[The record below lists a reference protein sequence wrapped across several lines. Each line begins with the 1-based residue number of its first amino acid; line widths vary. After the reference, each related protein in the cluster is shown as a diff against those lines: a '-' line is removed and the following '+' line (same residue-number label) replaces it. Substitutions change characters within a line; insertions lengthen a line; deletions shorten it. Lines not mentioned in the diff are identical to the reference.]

1 MRDSSASSVDLTNC
15 DREAIHLLGMVQP
28 FGFLIAVSFTD
39 WLVERV
45 SLNISRWMDAKPA
58 DLVGKPIHEVIHGNA
73 IHAIRGNLHSAI
85 MGNTTARL
93 FGLDLAAGLT
103 CDVAVHLVEKT
114 VLIECEPT
122 SNDPSFNAAAT
133 VQGMI
138 ARLLQ
143 TDNDR
148 AFYHVAARE
157 VRALTG
163 FDRVMVYRFDQDG
176 AGEVIAESARSGIES
191 YLGLHYPASDIPRQA
206 RQLYERN
213 WLRIIADVNAGPT
226 PIEPPLDQQ
235 RRPLDLSMSTLRS
248 VSTIHIEYLQN
259 MGVQSSM
266 SVSILREGRLW
277 GLFACHHY
285 SPHCVSFGRRTAA
298 ELFGQMFSLLMENRE
313 RKAEAEYEGRGQTLH
328 QRLIAMMAN
337 EGLQFESIVAHLD
350 DIADLLT
357 CDGIALW
364 MNDCA
369 ILRGQA
375 PSEAQLSGLVQHLKG
390 KGITGIYAQHDIG
403 GEYPAAREFVERG
416 AGMLVVPLSRAP
428 GDYLIFFRV
437 EAARHVNW
445 AGDPSKPVTA
455 GPLGDR
461 LSPRKSFELWK
472 ETVRGQSL
480 PWRPVECRIAENL
493 RVSMIEVILH
503 LSDVTAEERRSGQQ
517 RQDLLIAE
525 LNHRIRNILGLIRG
539 VISQSKDPRHT
550 IESFTSFVG
559 GRIQALARAHDQITA
574 DHWGPGSFQALLKG
588 EAAAYI
594 GGKTERLTFS
604 GPDALIAPEA
614 LTTLAL
620 VMHEMITNSAK
631 YGALSDNRGR
641 VEISTC
647 FDQLGRYA
655 IEWSEHGG
663 PPVKPPTRRGFGST
677 VIERSIVHD
686 LKGESRLDFLLPGLR
701 AYFLIP
707 AAYVAPAEAAHPPAP
722 DPVHDVKATAP
733 LPGEVLIVEDN
744 LIIAL
749 DTEDMLRRIGVKT
762 VRVVSSVEEAL
773 QRIEQRPPDF
783 TLLDVNLGEETS
795 FDIAEKLAARGL
807 PFAFTSGYGEPIA
820 FPDQFSDIQRLRKP
834 YSLDSLR
841 ELLISPR

>member
-1 MRDSSASSVDLTNC
+1 MRDPSASTVDLTNC
-15 DREAIHLLGMVQP
+15 DREPIHLLGTVQP
-28 FGFLIAVSFTD
+28 FGFLIAVSVTD

-45 SLNISRWMDAKPA
+45 SQNISRWIDAKPE
-58 DLVGKPIHEVIHGNA
+58 DLLGKPIHEVIQGNA
-73 IHAIRGNLHSAI
+73 VHAIRGNLHSAI

-103 CDVAVHLVEKT
+103 CDVAVHLVENT
-114 VLIECEPT
+114 VIIECEPT
-122 SNDPSFNAAAT
+122 SDDSSFNAAAT

-148 AFYHVAARE
+148 AFYRIAARE

-176 AGEVIAESARSGIES
+176 AGEVIAESARSGIDS

-213 WLRIIADVNAGPT
+213 WLRIIADVNAAPS
-226 PIEPPLDQQ
+226 PIEPQLDKQ

-266 SVSILREGRLW
+266 SVSILCEGRLW

-285 SPHCVSFGRRTAA
+285 SAHCVSFGRRTAA

-328 QRLIAMMAN
+328 QRLITMMAG
-337 EGLQFESIVAHLD
+337 EGLKFESIVAHLD

-364 MNDCA
+364 MNDHA
-369 ILRGQA
+369 ILRGRT
-375 PSEAQLSGLVQHLKG
+375 PGEAQLTGLVHHLKS
-390 KGITGIYAQHDIG
+390 KDITRVYAQHDISS
-403 GEYPAAREFVERG
+403 EYPAGQEFAERS
-416 AGMLVVPLSRAP
+416 AGMLIVPLSRTP
-428 GDYLIFFRV
+428 RDYLIFFRE

-461 LSPRKSFELWK
+461 LTPRKSFELWK
-472 ETVRGQSL
+472 ETVRGQSR
-480 PWRPVECRIAENL
+480 PWKPVECRIAENL

-503 LSDVTAEERRSGQQ
+503 LSDVTAEERRRGQQ
-517 RQDLLIAE
+517 RQELLIAE

-539 VISQSKDPRHT
+539 VISQSKDPGHT
-550 IESFTSFVG
+550 VESFTTFVG

-574 DHWGPGSFQALLKG
+574 EHWGPGSFQALLKG

-594 GGKTERLTFS
+594 SGKTKRLIFK

-631 YGALSDNRGR
+631 YGALSDSRGR
-641 VEISTC
+641 VEISTS
-647 FDQLGRYA
+647 FDQLSRFA
-655 IEWSEHGG
+655 IEWSELGG
-663 PPVKPPTRRGFGST
+663 PPVRAPTRRGFGST
-677 VIERSIVHD
+677 VIERSIAHD
-686 LKGESRLDFLLPGLR
+686 LKGEARLEFALAGLR

-707 AAYVAPAEAAHPPAP
+707 AAYVVPAVEAMQ
-722 DPVHDVKATAP
+722 TAP
-733 LPGEVLIVEDN
+733 VPAQDMTPGAPIPGEVLVVEDN

-749 DTEDMLRRIGVKT
+749 DTEDMLRKIGVNT
-762 VRVVSSVEEAL
+762 VRIVGGVAEAL
-773 QRIEQRPPDF
+773 KLIEDRLPDF
-783 TLLDVNLGEETS
+783 ALLDVNLGEETS
-795 FDIAEKLAARGL
+795 FDIAERLAARGS
-807 PFAFTSGYGEPIA
+807 PFAFTSGYGEPVA
-820 FPDQFSDIQRLRKP
+820 FPDKFSHVQRLRKP
-834 YSLDSLR
+834 YSIDLLR
-841 ELLISPR
+841 ALLTSSP

>member
-1 MRDSSASSVDLTNC
+1 MRDSSASTVDLTNC
-15 DREAIHLLGMVQP
+15 DREPIHLLGTMQP
-28 FGFLIAVSFTD
+28 FGFLIAVSVTD

-45 SLNISRWMDAKPA
+45 SQNISRWMNAKPE
-58 DLVGKPIHEVIHGNA
+58 DLLGQPIDKVILGNA
-73 IHAIRGNLHSAI
+73 VHAIRGNLHGAI

-93 FGLDLAAGLT
+93 FGLELAAGLS
-103 CDVAVHLVEKT
+103 CDVAVHLVENT
-114 VLIECEPT
+114 VVIECEPT

-138 ARLLQ
+138 ARLMQ

-148 AFYHVAARE
+148 AFYRIAARE

-213 WLRIIADVNAGPT
+213 WLRTIADINAEPS
-226 PIEPPLDQQ
+226 PIQPQLDKQG
-235 RRPLDLSMSTLRS
+235 RPLDLSMSTLRS
-248 VSTIHIEYLQN
+248 VSTINIEYLRN

-285 SPHCVSFGRRTAA
+285 SPHQVSFGRRTAA

-313 RKAEAEYEGRGQTLH
+313 RKAESEYEGRGQTLH
-328 QRLIAMMAN
+328 QRLITMMAG
-337 EGLQFESIVAHLD
+337 EGLQFESIVSHLD

-357 CDGIALW
+357 CDGIALC
-364 MNDCA
+364 MNNRT
-369 ILRGQA
+369 ILRGRT
-375 PSEAQLSGLVQHLKG
+375 PSEAQLSGLVQHIKSKDIAG
-390 KGITGIYAQHDIG
+390 VYAQHDIG
-403 GEYPAAREFVERG
+403 SEFPAGREFAELA
-416 AGMLVVPLSRAP
+416 AGMLVVPLSRMP
-428 GDYLIFFRV
+428 RDYLIFFRE
-437 EAARHVNW
+437 EAARNVNW
-445 AGDPSKPVTA
+445 AGDPSKPVTV

-461 LSPRKSFELWK
+461 LTPRKSFELWK

-480 PWRPVECRIAENL
+480 PWRPVECRIAEAL

-503 LSDVTAEERRSGQQ
+503 LSDVTAEERRRGQQ
-517 RQDLLIAE
+517 RQELLIAE

-539 VISQSKDPRHT
+539 VISQSKEPGHT
-550 IESFTSFVG
+550 VESFTTFVG

-574 DHWGPGSFQALLKG
+574 DQWGPGSFHALLKG

-594 GGKTERLTFS
+594 GGKAERLIFK

-631 YGALSDNRGR
+631 YGAMSDSRGR
-641 VEISTC
+641 VELVTC

-655 IEWSEHGG
+655 IDWSEHGG
-663 PPVKPPTRRGFGST
+663 PPVRPPTRRGFGST
-677 VIERSIVHD
+677 VIERSIAHD
-686 LKGESRLDFLLPGLR
+686 LKGESRLEFLLPGLR
-701 AYFLIP
+701 AHFLIP
-707 AAYVAPAEAAHPPAP
+707 AAYVVPAEAAAPSAPIRAP
-722 DPVHDVKATAP
+722 DATPAGP
-733 LPGEVLIVEDN
+733 IPGEVLVVEDN

-749 DTEDMLRRIGVKT
+749 DTEDMLRKIGVKT
-762 VRVVSSVEEAL
+762 VRVVGGVEEAL
-773 QRIEQRPPDF
+773 KLIEQRLPDF

-795 FDIAEKLAARGL
+795 FDIAEKLAARGS

-820 FPDQFSDIQRLRKP
+820 FPAQFSHVQRLRKP
-834 YSLDSLR
+834 YSLNSLR
-841 ELLISPR
+841 ELLVSAR

>member
-1 MRDSSASSVDLTNC
+1 MPDLSASTVDLTNC
-15 DREAIHLLGMVQP
+15 DREPIHLLGGVQP
-28 FGFLIAVSFTD
+28 FGFLVAVSVTD

-45 SLNISRWMDAKPA
+45 SRNISQWMDAKPD
-58 DLVGKPIHEVIHGNA
+58 DLLGKPIHEVIHGNA
-73 IHAIRGNLHSAI
+73 VHAIRGHLHSAI

-93 FGLDLAAGLT
+93 FGLDLAEGLT
-103 CDVAVHLVEKT
+103 CDVAVHLVENT
-114 VLIECEPT
+114 VVIECEPA
-122 SNDPSFNAAAT
+122 SNDQSFNAAAT

-148 AFYHVAARE
+148 AFYRIAARE

-213 WLRIIADVNAGPT
+213 WLRIIADVNAEPS
-226 PIEPPLDQQ
+226 PIEPSLDKHG
-235 RRPLDLSMSTLRS
+235 RPLDLSMSTLRS
-248 VSTIHIEYLQN
+248 VSAIHIEYLQN
-259 MGVQSSM
+259 MGVQASM

-285 SPHCVSFGRRTAA
+285 APHRVSFGRRTAA

-328 QRLIAMMAN
+328 QRLITMMAG

-357 CDGIALW
+357 CDGIALC
-364 MNDCA
+364 MNDRL
-369 ILRGQA
+369 ILRGRT
-375 PSEAQLSGLVQHLKG
+375 PNEAQLFALIQHIQSKE
-390 KGITGIYAQHDIG
+390 ITGIYAQHDIG
-403 GEYPAAREFVERG
+403 SEFPAGREFAERA
-416 AGMLVVPLSRAP
+416 AGMLVVPLSRMP
-428 GDYLIFFRV
+428 RDYLIFFRE

-445 AGDPSKPVTA
+445 AGDPSKPVTV

-461 LSPRKSFELWK
+461 LTPRKSFALWK

-503 LSDVTAEERRSGQQ
+503 LSDITAEERRRGQQ
-517 RQDLLIAE
+517 RQELLIAE

-539 VISQSKDPRHT
+539 VISQSKDPSHSV
-550 IESFTSFVG
+550 ESFTTLVG

-574 DHWGPGSFQALLKG
+574 DQWGPGSFHALLKG

-594 GGKTERLTFS
+594 GGKAERLIFK

-641 VEISTC
+641 VELSTS
-647 FDQLGRYA
+647 FDRLGRYA
-655 IEWSEHGG
+655 IEWSEQSG

-677 VIERSIVHD
+677 VIERSIAHD
-686 LKGESRLDFLLPGLR
+686 LKGESRLDFQLAGLR

-707 AAYVAPAEAAHPPAP
+707 AACVVPTKDTPPATIQTHEVTP
-722 DPVHDVKATAP
+722 AGPVPNDV
-733 LPGEVLIVEDN
+733 LVIEDN

-749 DTEDMLRRIGVKT
+749 DTEDMLRKAGVKT
-762 VRVVSSVEEAL
+762 VRVASGVGEAL
-773 QRIEQRPPDF
+773 RLIEQQLPEF
-783 TLLDVNLGEETS
+783 SLLDVNLGEETS
-795 FDIAEKLAARGL
+795 FEIAEKLAERAS
-807 PFAFTSGYGEPIA
+807 PFAFTSGYGEPVA
-820 FPDQFSDIQRLRKP
+820 FPEKFSHIQRLRKP
-834 YSLDSLR
+834 YSFNSLR
-841 ELLISPR
+841 ALLVSSR

>member
-1 MRDSSASSVDLTNC
+1 
-15 DREAIHLLGMVQP
+15 LLGTVQP
-28 FGFLIAVSFTD
+28 FGFLITVSVTD

-45 SLNISRWMDAKPA
+45 SQNISRWIDAKPA
-58 DLVGKPIHEVIHGNA
+58 DLLGKPIHEVIQGNA
-73 IHAIRGNLHSAI
+73 VHAIRGNLHSAI

-93 FGLDLAAGLT
+93 FGLDLVAGLT
-103 CDVAVHLVEKT
+103 CDVAVHLVENT
-114 VLIECEPT
+114 VIIECEPT
-122 SNDPSFNAAAT
+122 SDDLSFNAAAT

-148 AFYHVAARE
+148 AFYRIAARE

-163 FDRVMVYRFDQDG
+163 FDRVMVYRFDQNG
-176 AGEVIAESARSGIES
+176 AGEVIAESARSGIDS

-213 WLRIIADVNAGPT
+213 WLRIIADVNAEPS
-226 PIEPPLDQQ
+226 PIEPQLDKQ
-235 RRPLDLSMSTLRS
+235 RRSLDLSMSTLRS

-285 SPHCVSFGRRTAA
+285 SPHRVSFGRRTAA

-328 QRLIAMMAN
+328 QRLITTMAG
-337 EGLQFESIVAHLD
+337 EGLKFESIVAHLD

-364 MNDCA
+364 MNDRA
-369 ILRGQA
+369 NLRGRT
-375 PSEAQLSGLVQHLKG
+375 PGEAQLSGLVHHLKS
-390 KGITGIYAQHDIG
+390 KDITRVYAQHDIG
-403 GEYPAAREFVERG
+403 SEYPPGQEFAERS
-416 AGMLVVPLSRAP
+416 AGMLVVPLSRTP
-428 GDYLIFFRV
+428 RDYLIFFREEV
-437 EAARHVNW
+437 ARHVNW

-461 LSPRKSFELWK
+461 LTPRKSFELWK

-480 PWRPVECRIAENL
+480 PWKPVECRIAENL

-503 LSDVTAEERRSGQQ
+503 LSDVTAEERRRGQQ
-517 RQDLLIAE
+517 RQELLIAE

-539 VISQSKDPRHT
+539 VISQSKAPDHT
-550 IESFTSFVG
+550 VESFTTFVG

-574 DHWGPGSFQALLKG
+574 EHWGPGSFRALLKG

-594 GGKTERLTFS
+594 SAKVERLIFK

-631 YGALSDNRGR
+631 YGALSDSRGR
-641 VEISTC
+641 VEISTS
-647 FDQLGRYA
+647 FDQISRYA
-655 IEWSEHGG
+655 IEWVEHGG
-663 PPVKPPTRRGFGST
+663 PPVRAPTRRGFGST

-686 LKGESRLDFLLPGLR
+686 LKGESRLEFALAGLR

-707 AAYVAPAEAAHPPAP
+707 AAYVVPAVEAMSSAPVPAQDMTP
-722 DPVHDVKATAP
+722 TAP
-733 LPGEVLIVEDN
+733 IPGEVLVVEDS

-749 DTEDMLRRIGVKT
+749 DTEEMLRKMGVKT
-762 VRVVSSVEEAL
+762 VRVASGVAEAL
-773 QRIEQRPPDF
+773 KLIEQHLPDF

-795 FDIAEKLAARGL
+795 FDIAERLLARGA
-807 PFAFTSGYGEPIA
+807 PFAFTSGYGEPVA
-820 FPDQFSDIQRLRKP
+820 FPDQFSDILRLRKP
-834 YSLDSLR
+834 YSLNSLR
-841 ELLISPR
+841 ELLTSSR